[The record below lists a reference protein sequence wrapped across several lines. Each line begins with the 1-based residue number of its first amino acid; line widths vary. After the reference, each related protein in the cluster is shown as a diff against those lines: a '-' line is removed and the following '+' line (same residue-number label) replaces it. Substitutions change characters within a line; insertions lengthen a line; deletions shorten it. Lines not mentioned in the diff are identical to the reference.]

1 MIDDDDE
8 FDAAA
13 PFLEHDWLVEGEREV
28 GGVLRRCRRCGVLG
42 HWPAA
47 HATCVQ
53 LLVRFQPVSIETQP
67 LYPGQH
73 PGPYVNG
80 DEGVCVICERRYRR
94 NIKHGASTTCS
105 EACSL
110 AKKRRAN
117 RDQARR
123 VRASKRGQ
131 S

>member
-8 FDAAA
+8 LDAG
-13 PFLEHDWLVEGEREV
+13 PFLAHDFRDD
-28 GGVLRRCRRCGVLG
+28 GVRDLGQPRRRCARCGVLA

-47 HATCVQ
+47 AATCVQ

-123 VRASKRGQ
+123 MRASKRGQ

>member
-1 MIDDDDE
+1 MDDDDE
-8 FDAAA
+8 LDVG
-13 PFLEHDWLVEGEREV
+13 PFLEHDWRDD
-28 GGVLRRCRRCGVLG
+28 GVRDLGQPRRRCLRCGVLA

-80 DEGVCVICERRYRR
+80 DEGLCVICERRYRR

-110 AKKRRAN
+110 LKKRRAN
-117 RDQARR
+117 REQARR
-123 VRASKRGQ
+123 WRASKRGQ